1 MSQVNHVNH
10 GLSPESVAGFLLR
23 LALGVL
29 FLFAAIGKFAG
40 PGPTEFA
47 TWILQ
52 EFEATYLPRFLVVPY
67 AYTLPYVEF
76 LLGVVLILGVF
87 TKVSLILAALTLIS
101 LAFGKMVQQDHATV
115 ADNLN
120 YVLMAAVALWFS
132 WRDNILSLDRLF
144 WHKKRET

>member
-1 MSQVNHVNH
+1 MSQANHVNH

-40 PGPTEFA
+40 PGPMGFA

-67 AYTLPYVEF
+67 AYALPYVEF

-87 TKVSLILAALTLIS
+87 TKVSLTLAALTLIS

-115 ADNLN
+115 ANNFN
-120 YVLMAAVALWFS
+120 YVFMAAVALWFS